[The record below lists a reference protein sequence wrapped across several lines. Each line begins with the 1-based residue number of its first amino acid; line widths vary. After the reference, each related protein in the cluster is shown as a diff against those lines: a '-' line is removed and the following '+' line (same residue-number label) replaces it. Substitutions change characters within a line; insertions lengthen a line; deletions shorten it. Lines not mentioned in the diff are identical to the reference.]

1 MLSETLLASFLSTLD
16 KIVPLVI
23 NSVLALLLLL
33 VGFVLAKI
41 IQWLITLVLKVL
53 AFDVGVGKTGFVDML
68 KRGEVDAKPSELL
81 ASMAFWFVVILSL
94 LAVADAFGVAGAQVL
109 LATLI
114 AYIPKVLAGAIVLGV
129 AVFFATVLQNIV
141 VVAARA
147 VGLAGAKILSR
158 VVQYAIVIFAFLV
171 AINHMGFDL
180 NWIVESIN
188 VIVGAVGLAVA
199 IAFGLGCKDI
209 AGDFLS
215 NFFRSR

>member
-1 MLSETLLASFLSTLD
+1 M
-16 KIVPLVI
+16 
-23 NSVLALLLLL
+23 
-33 VGFVLAKI
+33 
-41 IQWLITLVLKVL
+41 
-53 AFDVGVGKTGFVDML
+53 
-68 KRGEVDAKPSELL
+68 
-81 ASMAFWFVVILSL
+81 
-94 LAVADAFGVAGAQVL
+94 ADAFGVAGAQVL